1 MQQDREGSYFS
12 RAAVRCSRAVIRP
25 GNASTE
31 DRRGVSVGAVYF
43 KAAGG
48 ACFGTSNALAR
59 MPTRNVTWSEMIL
72 NSTH

>member
-1 MQQDREGSYFS
+1 MQQDRENGYFN
-12 RAAVRCSRAVIRP
+12 RAAIGCSRAVNRP

-48 ACFGTSNALAR
+48 ACSDTFNALA
-59 MPTRNVTWSEMIL
+59 
-72 NSTH
+72 